1 MQVKPGLPDGTQFVF
16 QREGNQTP
24 ATEPGPVVFVLRS
37 EKHPRFSRQGADL
50 LHTATI
56 PLNEAL
62 TGTSLPV
69 LMLDG
74 RWGIV
79 PMRPHRAKTSCACW
93 HDSSAGTE
101 DLLPGLL
108 RLQALLHEVLWNLPA
123 ETSSWLPGSP

>member
-1 MQVKPGLPDGTQFVF
+1 MPLLQASRGYGARQATPDLTALIQVKPGLPDGTQFVF

-37 EKHPRFSRQGADL
+37 EKHPRFSRHGADL

-69 LMLDG
+69 MMLDG
-74 RWGIV
+74 RWGSTL
-79 PMRPHRAKTSCACW
+79 M
-93 HDSSAGTE
+93 
-101 DLLPGLL
+101 
-108 RLQALLHEVLWNLPA
+108 
-123 ETSSWLPGSP
+123 WLY